1 MDNFRLPPRRDD
13 SNQRNNS
20 RAAGRYT
27 YRLVVSFCTFAVA
40 TPEIQSQA
48 TRQSAQFHAGSP
60 ELQDLAWETLVLY
73 RKRAGGIALSCAVRA
88 TNRSGRSDLSVDPP
102 E

>member
-40 TPEIQSQA
+40 TPETQSRVTVSQPNFMLVPV
-48 TRQSAQFHAGSP
+48 SF
-60 ELQDLAWETLVLY
+60 QDLAWETGLTGHRDARASLILVESE
-73 RKRAGGIALSCAVRA
+73 A
-88 TNRSGRSDLSVDPP
+88 
-102 E
+102 

>member
-27 YRLVVSFCTFAVA
+27 YRLVVSFWTFAVA
-40 TPEIQSQA
+40 TPETQSRV
-48 TRQSAQFHAGSP
+48 TRQSAQF
-60 ELQDLAWETLVLY
+60 
-73 RKRAGGIALSCAVRA
+73 SC
-88 TNRSGRSDLSVDPP
+88 SFP
-102 E
+102 